1 MSAYVRCFALGSLS
15 TAHVN
20 PASGQFAS
28 DSVGLIGWPYL
39 AKEAIT
45 ANTGTAQ
52 STSAA
57 LTTSRGIKLLRVEV
71 EPGKTVGIEF
81 LPPNRTVVAADTT
94 SPRFTGDQLFACGQD
109 WILSII
115 EIA

>member
-1 MSAYVRCFALGSLS
+1 MSAYVRLFALGGIS

-20 PASGQFAS
+20 PASGQYVT
-28 DSVGLIGWPYL
+28 DSVGLLAWPYI
-39 AKEAIT
+39 AKGAIT
-45 ANTGTAQ
+45 ADTGTAQ

-57 LTTSRGIKLLRVEV
+57 LTASRAVKLLRVEI

-81 LPPNRTVVAADTT
+81 LPPHRTVVAADTT
-94 SPRFTGDQLFACGQD
+94 SPRFSGDQLFACGQD